1 MPRDGGDKKKK
12 KKKTT
17 TTTAAATTTADTCKE
32 DEKQESYGWCRAR
45 SSRSLPSRAVKCPQT
60 CHIACSEKAP
70 RMGGPMCRSAAAEEE
85 GPPQSDALA
94 VGWYRKAADQGHPSA
109 QFQLGCM
116 YQQGRGTLPQSDALA
131 VEWYRRAADQ
141 GYAPAQCSLGWMYE
155 VSE

>member
-12 KKKTT
+12 KKT

-32 DEKQESYGWCRAR
+32 DEKQESYAVVSREKLSVATFQ
-45 SSRSLPSRAVKCPQT
+45 SSKVPTNMPHCVLREGSAD
-60 CHIACSEKAP
+60 
-70 RMGGPMCRSAAAEEE
+70 GGPMCRSAAAEEE
-85 GPPQSDALA
+85 GPPQERCRSGG
-94 VGWYRKAADQGHPSA
+94 GWYRKAADQGHPRAISTRVHVPA
-109 QFQLGCM
+109 
-116 YQQGRGTLPQSDALA
+116 GTGTSTQSDALA